1 MKTNT
6 VAVDIYKDMLEKLK
20 YHKEVIMH
28 AFIKH
33 GYYPSNEE
41 VTAAV
46 QKVNARLSL
55 FETYISAPG
64 SYFNYTEIN
73 YCFEMIA
80 KDIEILYKVVE
91 SILLNEFSMLKLS
104 VESTLSELEN
114 KAKYFAMRRKEE
126 LNSTALGKT
135 VFFQANNWKVKTLDQ
150 LFIIDLG
157 TVELIEGTNIAC
169 IANVNDIEEDKISFK
184 FECADSSKSF
194 YAHPYNFNYVS
205 YQVPGTLGINN
216 HEIEIGTNLIINDD
230 IELDYEML
238 PDCTYELA
246 GGKNYMKITN
256 KKTKVQSIHEI
267 PFINGNSFY
276 VMEDCYIEFFV
287 VDGVDSLLEYSFNIA
302 PEHTN
307 FSLQNGYIKIDKPV
321 KRIYMEAQ
329 VGLVFSF
336 GLERGKIFAEVK
348 DVISTSNKSILYTGH
363 KDITD
368 FVLREYVKSN
378 TIKFN
383 LKIYIDSLMTD
394 ITNSIESIVIKE
406 LD

>member
-6 VAVDIYKDMLEKLK
+6 IAVDIYKDMLEKLK
-20 YHKEVIMH
+20 YHKEIIMH
-28 AFIKH
+28 AFIKY
-33 GYYPSNEE
+33 GYYPSSEE
-41 VTAAV
+41 VNAALE
-46 QKVNARLSL
+46 KVNARLSL
-55 FETYISAPG
+55 FEAYISAPG
-64 SYFNYTEIN
+64 SYFNCTEIN

-91 SILLNEFSMLKLS
+91 QILTNEFSNLKIS
-104 VESTLSELEN
+104 IESTLSELEG

-135 VFFQANNWKVKTLDQ
+135 VFFQANDWKIDTLDQ

-157 TVELIEGTNIAC
+157 EVELVEGSTVAC
-169 IANVNDIEEDKISFK
+169 IANVNDVEEDKISFK
-184 FECADSSKSF
+184 FECADESKSF
-194 YAHPYNFNYVS
+194 YAHPYNYNNVS
-205 YQVPGTLGINN
+205 YQIPGELGVNN
-216 HEIEIGTNLIINDD
+216 HELDIGTNLNINDD

-238 PDCTYELA
+238 PNCNYELA
-246 GGKNYMKITN
+246 GGRNKMKITN
-256 KKTKVQSIHEI
+256 KRTKVESIHEI

-276 VMEDCYIEFFV
+276 VTEDCYIEFFI

-307 FSLQNGYIKIDKPV
+307 FSLQNGYIKIDKAT

-348 DVISTSNKSILYTGH
+348 DVVNTSNNSLIYTGH

-368 FVLREYVKSN
+368 FVLREYVRHKLV
-378 TIKFN
+378 KYN
-383 LKIYIDSLMTD
+383 LKIYIDSLLKD
-394 ITNSIESIVIKE
+394 ITSSIESIVIKE
-406 LD
+406 ID